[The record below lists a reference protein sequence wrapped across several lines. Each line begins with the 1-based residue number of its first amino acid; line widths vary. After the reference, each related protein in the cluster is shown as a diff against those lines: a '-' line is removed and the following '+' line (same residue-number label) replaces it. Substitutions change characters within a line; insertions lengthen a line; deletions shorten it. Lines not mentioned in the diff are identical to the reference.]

1 MKRRH
6 FFGIGAGSA
15 AAIGSAGCSGL
26 KNYNFEPEYAGMT
39 WGMQSLSEPSNGSM
53 GMKEI
58 GTTGI
63 KVSNLC
69 FGSHMPI
76 EAVPYERFRQKLI
89 RDAYSCGI
97 NFFDVYDEGQDVYQ
111 YEPMGRHL
119 APMINDVVI
128 SIVHRPYNGRTSEE
142 EMERV
147 LRLFKRDHIDLVRGR
162 GTINSP
168 VWDTLFRMKE
178 KGYIRAVGMSTHEHV
193 RIQEYVDKL
202 PLDYMLF
209 PYNFHQNIA
218 YANDPPDDF
227 VPLTEKCRSK
237 GMGILTMKAFCGDY
251 LATPF
256 DKISL
261 ELVGRDG
268 PRFCPAALR
277 YVLNSGIEADSTYV
291 GMYTYTHLNQNL
303 TAFYN
308 KNMTAEEKELL
319 AKLDVIA
326 EKHAHAWLPGHY
338 KWLTNW
344 RQNTMTQHA

>member
-1 MKRRH
+1 MKRRE
-6 FFGIGAGSA
+6 FIGIGASG
-15 AAIGSAGCSGL
+15 IVTLGGTGCTGL
-26 KNYNFEPEYAGMT
+26 KRYNFEPEYAEMT
-39 WGMQSLSEPSNGSM
+39 WGMQTLNEPKNGSM

-58 GTTGI
+58 GNTGI

-69 FGSHMPI
+69 FGSHMPVT
-76 EAVPYERFRQKLI
+76 AVPYERFRQKLI

-97 NFFDVYDEGQDVYQ
+97 NFFDVYDEGQDIYQ
-111 YEPMGRHL
+111 YEPMGKHL

-178 KGYIRAVGMSTHEHV
+178 KGYIRAVGMSTHEHEA
-193 RIQEYVDKL
+193 IQPYVDQL
-202 PLDYMLF
+202 PLDFMLF
-209 PYNFHQNIA
+209 PYNFNQNIA
-218 YANDPPDDF
+218 FANDPPDDF
-227 VPLTEKCRSK
+227 VPLTQKCRDK

-256 DKISL
+256 DKIGL
-261 ELVGRDG
+261 DITGRGG
-268 PRFCPAALR
+268 PRFAPAALR
-277 YVLNSGIEADSTYV
+277 YVLNSGIEADSVYT
-291 GMYTYTHLNQNL
+291 GMYTYAHLNQNL

-308 KNMTAEEKELL
+308 NRMTDEESVLL
-319 AKLDVIA
+319 SKLSKIA
-326 EKHAHAWLPGHY
+326 DKHASAWLPDHY

-344 RQNTMTQHA
+344 SPNGQPKNC